1 MLMKN
6 RLDLS
11 QLGCILK
18 YIYYLVF
25 FASTFCI
32 TCTSHEESSK
42 NQEASTGKYSLL
54 ESKRADLSKQVQSAR
69 QEIQMLIISSAKRCQ
84 INELWQCK
92 AWLKSYQD
100 LAYDLRQVKK
110 FATESLK
117 RTQTWIELA
126 LPLLDHSNIKMQ
138 TIGAELLTII
148 VERLKFRFIPKLHE
162 LKNKINEVIS
172 TSDQP
177 LQRSKLIMILNHLLP
192 LGEGEI
198 FYRFTDSREDIEVQ
212 MSAWQVLAQRHS
224 QQEPIRFK
232 KVQKAMKLNPSLSVK
247 ASLIKAIIP
256 LKISKVIHW
265 CGKEWWRNE
274 LYIPCRDAIS
284 NLESE
289 RASYELWRWIKSIF
303 EEFDQTIS
311 ADLMIAE
318 ALTYLSP
325 NVRSRRSQRRY
336 RKLLDRFFKRRRTE
350 KAAILVA
357 QSWLELPSS
366 RYALETSLRYFRPKL
381 ANITAQSYF
390 FEQALKRIIYQLSNP
405 LNIDK

>member
-1 MLMKN
+1 MKN
-6 RLDLS
+6 FIHFKG
-11 QLGCILK
+11 LGCKIK
-18 YIYYLVF
+18 Y
-25 FASTFCI
+25 FAYISLSALIFCI
-32 TCTSHEESSK
+32 ACSSNEETSK
-42 NQEASTGKYSLL
+42 DEAVLVDTYSVLA
-54 ESKRADLSKQVQSAR
+54 RQQADSLKQVQSAR
-69 QEIQMLIISSAKRCQ
+69 REIQIQIMLSAKRCQ
-84 INELWQCK
+84 INELWQCQT
-92 AWLKSYQD
+92 WLKTYQD
-100 LAYDLRQVKK
+100 LTYDLRQVKK
-110 FATESLK
+110 FAANSLN

-126 LPLLDHSNIKMQ
+126 VSLLDHDDIKMQ
-138 TIGAELLTII
+138 SIGAELLTIV
-148 VERLKFRFIPKLHE
+148 VERLKFRFIPKLSK
-162 LKNKINEVIS
+162 LKDKINKVIN

-177 LQRSKLIMILNHLLP
+177 LQKSKLIMILNHLLP
-192 LGEGEI
+192 LGDGEV
-198 FYRFTDSREDIEVQ
+198 FYRFTDGQEDIEVQ
-212 MSAWQVLAQRHS
+212 MTAWQVLAQRHS
-224 QQEPIRFK
+224 QQESIKFK

-256 LKISKVIHW
+256 LKSSKVIHW

-284 NLESE
+284 TLESE

-325 NVRSRRSQRRY
+325 NVRSQRSQRRY
-336 RKLLDRFFKRRRTE
+336 RKLLDKFFKRRRTE

-357 QSWLELPSS
+357 ESWLELPST
-366 RYALETSLRYFRPKL
+366 RYALEISLRYFRPKI
-381 ANITAQSYF
+381 ANITAQSHF

>member
-1 MLMKN
+1 MKS
-6 RLDLS
+6 RIHFEF
-11 QLGCILK
+11 LGHLLK
-18 YIYYLVF
+18 YVAYISFCALIFSIACSSNEETSNHQEVLVD
-25 FASTFCI
+25 T
-32 TCTSHEESSK
+32 
-42 NQEASTGKYSLL
+42 YSAPAR
-54 ESKRADLSKQVQSAR
+54 KQADSPKQVQAAH
-69 QEIQMLIISSAKRCQ
+69 QEIQMLIMLSAKRCQ
-84 INELWQCK
+84 INEIWQCQ
-92 AWLKSYQD
+92 AWLKTYQD
-100 LAYDLRQVKK
+100 LTYDLRQVKK
-110 FATESLK
+110 FATNSLN
-117 RTQTWIELA
+117 RTQIWIELA
-126 LPLLDHSNIKMQ
+126 VSLLDHDDIKQ
-138 TIGAELLTII
+138 QSIGAELLTIV
-148 VERLKFRFIPKLHE
+148 VERLKFRFIPKLRK
-162 LKNKINEVIS
+162 LKDKINEVIN

-192 LGEGEI
+192 LGDGEV
-198 FYRFTDSREDIEVQ
+198 FYRFTDGQEDIEVQ
-212 MSAWQVLAQRHS
+212 MAAWQVLAQRHS
-224 QQEPIRFK
+224 QQEAIKFK

-256 LKISKVIHW
+256 LKSSKVIHW

-325 NVRSRRSQRRY
+325 NVRSQRSQRRY
-336 RKLLDRFFKRRRTE
+336 RKLLDRFFKRRRME
-350 KAAILVA
+350 KASILVA
-357 QSWLELPSS
+357 QSWLELPSTH
-366 RYALETSLRYFRPKL
+366 YALETSLRYFRPKL